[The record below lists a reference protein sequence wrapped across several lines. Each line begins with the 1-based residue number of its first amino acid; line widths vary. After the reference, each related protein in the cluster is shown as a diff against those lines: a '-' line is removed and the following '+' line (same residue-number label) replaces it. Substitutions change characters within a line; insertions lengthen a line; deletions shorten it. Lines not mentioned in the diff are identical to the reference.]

1 MSNRDYS
8 KYSKPA
14 KQEPVA
20 EIQDVIGPIEAVEP
34 NRYITGIVTDCI
46 RLNVRTGPSK
56 DYDVL
61 CELLSNT
68 EVQIDESESSDDF
81 YKICTVAGIE
91 GFCMKKFIKV
101 KE

>member
-14 KQEPVA
+14 KQEPVP

-34 NRYITGIVTDCI
+34 KQPITGIVTDCI
-46 RLNVRTGPSK
+46 RLNVRSGPSI
-56 DYDVL
+56 DSDVL

-68 EVQIDESESSDDF
+68 EVQINESESSDDF
-81 YKICTVAGIE
+81 YKIYTVAGIE
-91 GFCMKKFIKV
+91 GFCMKKFIEV